1 VLPDRHKLP
10 VVPLDEQ
17 HSPHQ
22 EQQAQHQVHPAL
34 LGAAAAVSATRVG
47 WATCG
52 GRAIRRALRPGVLSG
67 RADSP
72 QLRGPVGEIGHGQSR
87 VSDVTRLVARI
98 HGHGQDCRSRRGC
111 GVGWWGE
118 RGFVGPGGG
127 GDECM
132 AVGHPPQEANRDAAG
147 RWVVG
152 ARHGRQ
158 AQVAWHG
165 VGVAGSKARCEGCA
179 AAQVAPEPR
188 AGACNHCRGGGG
200 GGALTDGTAENHHR
214 QQDLHA
220 QTVGFLEALRAG
232 GRASCGA
239 ANTVDPTAWLL
250 PPASPRPRPPRWG
263 LHSSC
268 SACAGAPRG
277 RLPPPRLLL
286 RSQGRVPAAC
296 GRAVQ
301 CPLAAAG
308 GGRPTH
314 QRIQAGAA
322 QHERIARG
330 KARLHPAAAGGTDER
345 GGGRRGGWGGAAAKQ
360 GRTGSAGSALTQQC
374 AHRRHASRAGT
385 GGPRPWELRIAP
397 GCWVRAAGTHN
408 RAFHPLIGSL
418 GGLMTTT
425 GKNCGVAAW
434 GSRQLSA
441 AWGRGRRRAC
451 RQRPWAPVPGSSSPC
466 AVDTGA

>member
-1 VLPDRHKLP
+1 MCAAHTPTAPLPLDPYRHTHGWRGGLASPCKAIAPLRAHLQVVLPDRHKLP

-127 GDECM
+127 GDECL

-200 GGALTDGTAENHHR
+200 GGLSPM
-214 QQDLHA
+214 A
-220 QTVGFLEALRAG
+220 QLRTIIG
-232 GRASCGA
+232 SRIC
-239 ANTVDPTAWLL
+239 T
-250 PPASPRPRPPRWG
+250 PRP
-263 LHSSC
+263 
-268 SACAGAPRG
+268 
-277 RLPPPRLLL
+277 
-286 RSQGRVPAAC
+286 
-296 GRAVQ
+296 
-301 CPLAAAG
+301 
-308 GGRPTH
+308 
-314 QRIQAGAA
+314 
-322 QHERIARG
+322 
-330 KARLHPAAAGGTDER
+330 
-345 GGGRRGGWGGAAAKQ
+345 
-360 GRTGSAGSALTQQC
+360 
-374 AHRRHASRAGT
+374 
-385 GGPRPWELRIAP
+385 
-397 GCWVRAAGTHN
+397 
-408 RAFHPLIGSL
+408 
-418 GGLMTTT
+418 
-425 GKNCGVAAW
+425 
-434 GSRQLSA
+434 
-441 AWGRGRRRAC
+441 
-451 RQRPWAPVPGSSSPC
+451 
-466 AVDTGA
+466 